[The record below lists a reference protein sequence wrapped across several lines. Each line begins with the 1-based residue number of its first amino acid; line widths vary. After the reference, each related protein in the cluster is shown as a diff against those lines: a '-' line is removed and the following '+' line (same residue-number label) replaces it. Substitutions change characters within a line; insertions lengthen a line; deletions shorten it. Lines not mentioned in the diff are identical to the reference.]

1 LPTRILV
8 VDDDRPIADSLCTIL
23 RSAGHEPLAAYSALE
38 AVQQIPSFQPQ
49 LVIVDVIMPGKTG
62 IDLASELRASLPD
75 ILINIILLSGN
86 AGTEELLRQAGVQL
100 EGVLVLAKPFPP
112 RQLLRIIDDLTAT
125 LAA

>member
-75 ILINIILLSGN
+75 ILIILLSGN